1 MTPESNGSND
11 PATRDA
17 LAVQPTELPPGISVR
32 TMRAADIDAGLRL
45 CRASGWNQVTR
56 DWQQFLALA
65 PHGARVAERDG
76 RIVGTV
82 ATVRYGTRFGWIGM
96 VLVDPAERGR
106 GIGTLLL
113 EQGLRLLADLPLV
126 RLDATP
132 AGHGIYRKRGFVE
145 ECRLHRLTTVV
156 PEGLTAP
163 PASIR
168 AMTQADLPEVI
179 ALDAEIFGA
188 NRAAM
193 LRWLWTGAPGYAWIA
208 RHDARLAGYAFGRHG
223 HAFEHLGPVVAADA
237 TTAQELATACLR
249 SHGGRE
255 FVVDAPVHAPAWVRA
270 LNALGFRE
278 QRLLI
283 RMAHGRGRIPGD
295 PSRQF
300 ANLGPDFG

>member
-1 MTPESNGSND
+1 MTPESNDSND

-17 LAVQPTELPPGISVR
+17 LAIQPTELPPGISVR
-32 TMRAADIDAGLRL
+32 TMRVADIDAGLRL

-82 ATVRYGTRFGWIGM
+82 AT
-96 VLVDPAERGR
+96 
-106 GIGTLLL
+106 
-113 EQGLRLLADLPLV
+113 
-126 RLDATP
+126 
-132 AGHGIYRKRGFVE
+132 
-145 ECRLHRLTTVV
+145 V

-255 FVVDAPVHAPAWVRA
+255 FVVDAPVHAPAWVRE